1 MMSAKIA
8 TLGLLKRKVFWNRG
22 SDVTISVY
30 DITIKILSRDSNYTV
45 DVVMWQ
51 KFGNLSIR
59 KVIITSIL

>member
-30 DITIKILSRDSNYTV
+30 DVTIKILSRDSNYIA

-51 KFGNLSIR
+51 KSGNLSIR

>member
-30 DITIKILSRDSNYTV
+30 DVTIKILSRDSNYIV